1 MGLHLFKQDME
12 IGVFEFADPG
22 HFTLLD
28 SVARIFS
35 SSEKNRVVLHT
46 SQNHQSKCT
55 QLIQKLQRLNL
66 TIDSIESPSNIQL
79 AVIITPDH
87 QLDKTFQIVSDYPT
101 WMFIHNID
109 DWFDLTLSKTLRQT
123 SSALIKDKN
132 PRLAYYLFKRAIKG
146 NRIKKQI
153 IQQQLATENAHFL
166 VLNEDLK
173 TELSSFVPVAKIKII
188 PFSVYDPEL
197 KDMSHQNE
205 RVRIC
210 IPGILSQK
218 RRDYLS
224 LFKVLESMPMSLL
237 EKIEI
242 DLLGGISPTAGEQ
255 SDIVVKNAKRL
266 IKNNYPIIL
275 REKAYIELDEFD
287 IELSKADI
295 ILGNL
300 NIDQGGGSRY
310 GKTKESGIPFT
321 MIRAA
326 KPGIMPAEY
335 SVLQELRT
343 STQTFKDYSELKSI
357 FDELTNLELLN
368 KLKEEA
374 KINSQKFIDRVIL
387 NKP

>member
-1 MGLHLFKQDME
+1 
-12 IGVFEFADPG
+12 
-22 HFTLLD
+22 
-28 SVARIFS
+28 
-35 SSEKNRVVLHT
+35 
-46 SQNHQSKCT
+46 
-55 QLIQKLQRLNL
+55 
-66 TIDSIESPSNIQL
+66 
-79 AVIITPDH
+79 
-87 QLDKTFQIVSDYPT
+87 
-101 WMFIHNID
+101 
-109 DWFDLTLSKTLRQT
+109 
-123 SSALIKDKN
+123 LIKDKN